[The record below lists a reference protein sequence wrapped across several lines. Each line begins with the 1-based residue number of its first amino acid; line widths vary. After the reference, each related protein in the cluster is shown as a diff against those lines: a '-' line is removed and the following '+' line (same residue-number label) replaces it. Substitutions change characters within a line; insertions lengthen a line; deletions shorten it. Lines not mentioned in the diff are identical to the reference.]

1 MGLRIIPLDLKEAN
15 TVVKNLHR
23 HHKPAV
29 GHRFSLGVINGPTGK
44 LVGAAIMS
52 RPIARLTD
60 QRMILEVTR
69 VATDGTRNACSCL
82 LGAAAKAAKS
92 MGYARIQTTTLQ
104 SESGSSLKAVGWTP
118 EVISQDGRGW
128 DSRAGRQVDCKNELK
143 VRWVCELNDY
153 PEIEQIAADNL
164 HSQVTE
170 LGLFT

>member
-1 MGLRIIPLDLKEAN
+1 
-15 TVVKNLHR
+15 
-23 HHKPAV
+23 
-29 GHRFSLGVINGPTGK
+29 
-44 LVGAAIMS
+44 
-52 RPIARLTD
+52 
-60 QRMILEVTR
+60 MILEVTR